1 MTKKQAQKIL
11 LREYVRALKSVEK
24 APEYEEYRAGI
35 NYFMGWLSNDF
46 EITVEEVREARE
58 ELYK

>member
-11 LREYVRALKSVEK
+11 LREYVKALRSVEK
-24 APEYEEYRAGI
+24 SPEYETYRAGI
-35 NYFMGWLSNDF
+35 NYFMGWISNDF
-46 EITVEEVREARE
+46 EITVEEMREARE

>member
-1 MTKKQAQKIL
+1 MTKKEAKTVL
-11 LREYVRALKSVEK
+11 LREYVRALKSLEK
-24 APEYEEYRAGI
+24 SLDEEYRAGI

-46 EITVEEVREARE
+46 EITVEEMREARE